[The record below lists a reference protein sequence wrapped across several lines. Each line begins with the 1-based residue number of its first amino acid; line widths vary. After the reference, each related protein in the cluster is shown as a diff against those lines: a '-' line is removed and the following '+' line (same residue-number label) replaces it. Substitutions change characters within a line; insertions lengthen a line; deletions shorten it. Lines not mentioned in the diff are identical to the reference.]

1 MSQMKETG
9 KASMTVHVRFT
20 VCRISVTG
28 NSNYSSKVVIAPH
41 KARRRN
47 KIVLDSRIVPV
58 VLKMMHR
65 KEQVRRKRNVL
76 AVGLRKIKIKAIIDK
91 IAVVA

>member
-1 MSQMKETG
+1 
-9 KASMTVHVRFT
+9 MTAHVRFT
-20 VCRISVTG
+20 VRRISVIG
-28 NSNYSSKVVIAPH
+28 NSNYNNKVVIAPL
-41 KARRRN
+41 KASRRN

-65 KEQVRRKRNVL
+65 KELRERNVL
-76 AVGLRKIKIKAIIDK
+76 VVLVLRKIKIKAIIDK

>member
-1 MSQMKETG
+1 MSPMKQTG

-20 VCRISVTG
+20 VYRISVTG
-28 NSNYSSKVVIAPH
+28 NSNYSSKVVIAPL
-41 KARRRN
+41 KASRRN
-47 KIVLDSRIVPV
+47 KIVLDNKIVPV

-65 KEQVRRKRNVL
+65 KEQVRRESNVL
-76 AVGLRKIKIKAIIDK
+76 VVVLRKIKIKAIIDK